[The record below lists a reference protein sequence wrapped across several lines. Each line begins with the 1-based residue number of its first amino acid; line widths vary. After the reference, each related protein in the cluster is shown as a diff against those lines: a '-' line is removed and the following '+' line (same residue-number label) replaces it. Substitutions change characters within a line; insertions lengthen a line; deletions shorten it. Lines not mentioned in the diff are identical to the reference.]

1 MEITAESAERKQ
13 NPRGAVD
20 QTNTNQSNDLFSI
33 DSLFEFSLNSF
44 QFTFIV
50 ETSFP
55 AAKPPSLPLLSYSPI
70 LHVVE
75 TFPRVARP
83 FSITVKPTINPTK
96 NTTKHRRTGSPSWQQ
111 KGESRLAASC
121 ISSSLRTVRIA
132 FTRISRQPGCATS
145 RKAAIRVNIRELN
158 ARR

>member
-55 AAKPPSLPLLSYSPI
+55 AAKPPSPPLLSYSPI

-96 NTTKHRRTGSPSWQQ
+96 NTTKYGFPLLAAKR
-111 KGESRLAASC
+111 ESRLAASC

>member
-1 MEITAESAERKQ
+1 MADSWIDEKRYTGKMGITAESAERKQ

-20 QTNTNQSNDLFSI
+20 RTNTNQSNDLFSI

-55 AAKPPSLPLLSYSPI
+55 AAKPPSLLSYSPI

-96 NTTKHRRTGSPSWQQ
+96 NTTKYRRTGSPSWQQ
-111 KGESRLAASC
+111 KGSRDSRPRAYHRPCESRSLESPGNLAA
-121 ISSSLRTVRIA
+121 
-132 FTRISRQPGCATS
+132 QH
-145 RKAAIRVNIRELN
+145 REKLPFG
-158 ARR
+158 